1 MGSKEKSSFYQA
13 VKTCRQIEKPTNENE
28 ANLLALFNFIR
39 ALKTEK
45 RMLLARCRAAESE
58 NKSLLDRVFK
68 LETDQIS

>member
-13 VKTCRQIEKPTNENE
+13 VKACRQIESPSNENE
-28 ANLLALFNFIR
+28 KNLVALFNFIR

-45 RMLLARCRAAESE
+45 RMLIHRCRAAELE

-68 LETDQIS
+68 LETGADS